1 MYFLFHIGLDCITIS
16 HLFYKYMYK
25 YIHIAMCEAIFDCTK
40 TKYMKFFSE
49 LSVEYGKPEN
59 AQNEFTQQCM
69 QRPKNCV
76 CMVSEY

>member
-1 MYFLFHIGLDCITIS
+1 
-16 HLFYKYMYK
+16 MYK
-25 YIHIAMCEAIFDCTK
+25 YIHIAMCADKAIFDCTK

-76 CMVSEY
+76 CMVSGY

>member
-1 MYFLFHIGLDCITIS
+1 MCAYS
-16 HLFYKYMYK
+16 RPRRY
-25 YIHIAMCEAIFDCTK
+25 YIVQKNIRIR
-40 TKYMKFFSE
+40 FFNESG
-49 LSVEYGKPEN
+49 VEYGKPEN

>member
-1 MYFLFHIGLDCITIS
+1 
-16 HLFYKYMYK
+16 MYK
-25 YIHIAMCEAIFDCTK
+25 YIHIAVCSYSQGDILFYKNKLYEIFDK
-40 TKYMKFFSE
+40 SG
-49 LSVEYGKPEN
+49 VEYRKPEN

>member
-1 MYFLFHIGLDCITIS
+1 
-16 HLFYKYMYK
+16 
-25 YIHIAMCEAIFDCTK
+25 
-40 TKYMKFFSE
+40 MKFFDKSG
-49 LSVEYGKPEN
+49 VEYRKPEN

>member
-25 YIHIAMCEAIFDCTK
+25 YIHIAMCAYYSMLQK
-40 TKYMKFFSE
+40 KYMNFFDKSG
-49 LSVEYGKPEN
+49 VEYRKPEN

>member
-1 MYFLFHIGLDCITIS
+1 MCA
-16 HLFYKYMYK
+16 YK
-25 YIHIAMCEAIFDCTK
+25 AIFYSTK
-40 TKYMKFFSE
+40 TNYMKFFDKSG
-49 LSVEYGKPEN
+49 VEYRKPEN

>member
-1 MYFLFHIGLDCITIS
+1 
-16 HLFYKYMYK
+16 
-25 YIHIAMCEAIFDCTK
+25 
-40 TKYMKFFSE
+40 MKFFSE